1 MKIESAIN
9 DLLDYKVDHD
19 LEIRDEVIDI
29 AIQALKEYHSLK
41 EIKITH
47 IPYETTEF
55 ERSAYLDEKRQILFP
70 SYVTVEHAKNSG
82 LKWKEVDG

>member
-9 DLLDYKVDHD
+9 DLLDYKDDHD

-47 IPYETTEF
+47 IPYKTTECYGIT
-55 ERSAYLDEKRQILFP
+55 YLDKQRQIIFP
-70 SYVTVEHAKNSG
+70 RYVTVELAKSSG
-82 LKWKEVDG
+82 WQWEEVDD